1 MNCLSCI
8 QFRPTRYIFW
18 LKRDHEDLYPNSLS
32 NVFSTKDRERTLTKD
47 GRSNLFDYICGILYK
62 SKCHPY
68 RINGIEDH
76 IHIATHIHPQVA
88 LSTLVKNIK
97 LATNEYIGKRR
108 VFRDFSGWQTGYAA
122 FTYSYRDKE
131 ALIRYVL
138 NQEEHHRTKSF
149 IDELKELLEEHGVEF
164 DERFLA

>member
-76 IHIATHIHPQVA
+76 I
-88 LSTLVKNIK
+88 K